1 MYEFGNN
8 EDAKR
13 NINYWANLET
23 DNNIKDEYVI
33 ENTKDSQEYVIDDND
48 KYIILIRK
56 DNYVF
61 YGKGN
66 LEYKEELDYIVKNII
81 DVYMK

>member
-33 ENTKDSQEYVIDDND
+33 ENTNDYQEYVIDDND

>member
-1 MYEFGNN
+1 MSEIKNTDSLYEHLDSTKLKGLSGVY
-8 EDAKR
+8 E
-13 NINYWANLET
+13 
-23 DNNIKDEYVI
+23 I

-48 KYIILIRK
+48 KYIILIKK

>member
-13 NINYWANLET
+13 NINYWANLE
-23 DNNIKDEYVI
+23 NNIKDEYVI
-33 ENTKDSQEYVIDDND
+33 ENTNDYQEYVIDDND
-48 KYIILIRK
+48 KYIILIKK

>member
-13 NINYWANLET
+13 NINYWVNLET

>member
-33 ENTKDSQEYVIDDND
+33 ENTNDYQEYVIDDND
-48 KYIILIRK
+48 KYIILIKK

>member
-13 NINYWANLET
+13 NINYWANSET

-33 ENTKDSQEYVIDDND
+33 ENTNDYQEYVIDDND